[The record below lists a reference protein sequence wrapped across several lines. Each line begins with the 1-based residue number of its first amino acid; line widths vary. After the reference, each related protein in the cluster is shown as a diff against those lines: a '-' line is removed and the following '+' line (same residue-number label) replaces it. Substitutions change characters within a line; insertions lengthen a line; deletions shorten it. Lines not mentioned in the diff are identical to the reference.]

1 MEENRKLKLEVK
13 RLQRAEAK
21 AWTSKNIVSMKLE
34 RCEAKLDQERKKH
47 SGKRSRIPNPND
59 KVVRAV
65 RIANSGPHSPV
76 QHTGPDPT
84 SEPTMGSK

>member
-13 RLQRAEAK
+13 RLQRAEAE

-34 RCEAKLDQERKKH
+34 RCKAELDQERKKH
-47 SGKRSRIPNPND
+47 SGKRLRIPNPNY
-59 KVVRAV
+59 KVFRAV

-76 QHTGPDPT
+76 QQTGPDPT